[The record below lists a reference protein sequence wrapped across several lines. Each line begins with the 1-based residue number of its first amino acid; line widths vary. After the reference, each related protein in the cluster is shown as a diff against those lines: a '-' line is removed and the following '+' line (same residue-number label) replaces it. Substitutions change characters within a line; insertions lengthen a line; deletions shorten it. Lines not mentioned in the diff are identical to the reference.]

1 MQAKKVQAKKNGGP
15 SNGNAKLVKNK
26 NLSGKKL
33 IKKTE
38 TQLAKD
44 IKSIEKKLAKAREE
58 YYDLLDLKTAY
69 KALERLEKNGYQ
81 TVPAKEVFAKCGIDW
96 KYD

>member
-1 MQAKKVQAKKNGGP
+1 MQAKKVNG
-15 SNGNAKLVKNK
+15 SVNNGDAKLVKNK
-26 NLSGKKL
+26 KLPSKKVT
-33 IKKTE
+33 KQTE